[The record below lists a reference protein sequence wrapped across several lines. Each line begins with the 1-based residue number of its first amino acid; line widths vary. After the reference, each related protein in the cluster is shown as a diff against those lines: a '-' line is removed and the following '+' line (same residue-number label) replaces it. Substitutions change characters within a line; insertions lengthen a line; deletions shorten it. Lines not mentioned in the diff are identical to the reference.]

1 MYAQKLH
8 KNISSYIQK
17 LVIVQKYIHLGQKI
31 FYIRE
36 IVRTLHNFCASFCLH
51 LNMHKKT
58 LLKNLKLSNSIT
70 KNTQKLRNCLKTG
83 TKTCIKKLYVEIK
96 INFYLPLSLPIIYYV
111 GSILFNFGSI

>member
-1 MYAQKLH
+1 MSAQKLH
-8 KNISSYIQK
+8 KNISYTIQK
-17 LVIVQKYIHLGQKI
+17 LVIVQKNIHLGQKI

-51 LNMHKKT
+51 LNKHKKT
-58 LLKNLKLSNSIT
+58 LLKNIKLYNSIT

-96 INFYLPLSLPIIYYV
+96 FNFYLPLSLPIIYYV
-111 GSILFNFGSI
+111 G